1 MSDRRAVLRAE
12 FERAAA
18 TFAERTRGRFDSLGV
33 VDFSRVGPD
42 DTVLEVG
49 AGTGNFLAL
58 FEGAAARLVALDL
71 TPGMLSAARAEHPDM
86 ALVVGDG
93 AQLPFVGRSAELVAS
108 AQVLHHIHDPAP
120 VLAEMRR
127 VSARRVL
134 VVDQI
139 ATDDPTEV
147 AALDELEKLR
157 DPSHAASR
165 PLGALR
171 ALVEAAGMAIVDE
184 RLYAGEQRL
193 ADWMWPGEFPPERI
207 AAVRRFIA
215 RRGDETGKD
224 FRRQG
229 DDWAF
234 TRRRAMLLCEPA

>member
-12 FERAAA
+12 FERAASG
-18 TFAERTRGRFDSLGV
+18 FAERTKGRFDSLGV
-33 VDFSRVGPD
+33 VDFSRAEPA

-71 TPGMLSAARAEHPDM
+71 TPGMLQRARSEHPGM
-86 ALVVGDG
+86 KLVLGDG
-93 AQLPFVGRSAELVAS
+93 GSLPFASGSVELVAS
-108 AQVLHHIHDPAP
+108 AQVLHHIDDPAP

-171 ALVEAAGMAIVDE
+171 ALLEAAGMAIVDE

-207 AAVRRFIA
+207 AAVARFIE
-215 RRGDETGKD
+215 RRGHETGKD
-224 FRRQG
+224 FRRKG

-234 TRRRAMLLCEPA
+234 TRRRMMLLCKPA